1 MKNFLLTLVQVAVR
15 LVFGVAVLVLLL
27 GLLALGLVLALVAGL
42 VALVTRRKP
51 RWGVHFQSQAQA
63 WGTQAW
69 RRYGQGGRRA
79 AAPRGEVVDA
89 EVREIR

>member
-1 MKNFLLTLVQVAVR
+1 MKNFLLSLVQLAVR
-15 LVFGVAVLVLLL
+15 LVFGFAVLLLLL
-27 GLLALGLVLALVAGL
+27 GLLALGLVLSVVFGL

-51 RWGVHFQSQAQA
+51 QWGMRFQSQAQS

-69 RRYGQGGRRA
+69 RRYGQR
-79 AAPRGEVVDA
+79 APRAPAGEVVDA

>member
-1 MKNFLLTLVQVAVR
+1 MKNFLLSLVQIAVR
-15 LVFGVAVLVLLL
+15 LVFGLAVLVLLL
-27 GLLALGLVLALVAGL
+27 GLLALGLLMALVVGV

-51 RWGVHFQSQAQA
+51 RWSAQFQSQAQA

-69 RRYGQGGRRA
+69 RRYGQGGRGV
-79 AAPRGEVVDA
+79 AAPKGEVVDA